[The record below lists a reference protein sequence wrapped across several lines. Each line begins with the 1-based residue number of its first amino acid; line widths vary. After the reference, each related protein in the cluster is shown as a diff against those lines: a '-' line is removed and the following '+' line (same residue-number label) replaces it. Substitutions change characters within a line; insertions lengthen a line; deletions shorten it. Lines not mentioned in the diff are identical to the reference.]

1 MNPRAIIQAAGR
13 SSRWKSDIPKH
24 LVPINGTTLLQNTT
38 DKLLKYTNDIIII
51 GNDETYRVNG
61 TKLYIP
67 TNRHPEWYD
76 LEVFK
81 VTVPLWS
88 DNHTIILAGD
98 AYYTEE
104 ALKITFQPT
113 STWRW
118 TLRATPST
126 KTGKQYKETFA
137 LSIHPS
143 QYSLFISNI
152 DSLIRL
158 TTTNYSNWRLLS
170 RLINLTQEEAIA
182 LIYDLNNYKPIQKII
197 EHPNVAH
204 INDLTDDFD
213 TIEDYLIWLKRHA
226 NYHATCDTL
235 NEASQTSHNPN

>member
-1 MNPRAIIQAAGR
+1 VNPRVIIQAAGK

-24 LVPINGTTLLQNTT
+24 FVPINGTTLLQNTT

-51 GNDETYRVNG
+51 GNDESYQIKG

-67 TNRHPEWYD
+67 EKRHPEWYD

-81 VTVPLWS
+81 VTEPLWS
-88 DNHTIILAGD
+88 DKHTIIMAGD

-104 ALKITFQPT
+104 ALQITFQPT

-126 KTGKQYKETFA
+126 KTGKPYKETFA

-143 QYSLFISNI
+143 QYSLIKSHI
-152 DSLIRL
+152 DRLIRL
-158 TTTNYSNWRLLS
+158 TATNYSNWRLLS
-170 RLINLTQEEAIA
+170 RLINLTHEEGIA
-182 LIYDLNNYKPIQKII
+182 LIYDLSYDQIVQKII

-204 INDLTDDFD
+204 IDDMTDDFD
-213 TIEDYLIWLKRHA
+213 SIEDYLIWLKRQA
-226 NYHATCDTL
+226 NS
-235 NEASQTSHNPN
+235 NVP

>member
-1 MNPRAIIQAAGR
+1 MNPRVIIQAAGK

-24 LVPINGTTLLQNTT
+24 FVPINGTTLLQNTT
-38 DKLLKYTNDIIII
+38 NKLLKYTNDIIII
-51 GNDETYRVNG
+51 GNDESYQING

-67 TNRHPEWYD
+67 QNKHPEWYD

-81 VTVPLWS
+81 VTEPLWS
-88 DNHTIILAGD
+88 DKHTIIMAGD

-126 KTGKQYKETFA
+126 KTGKPYKATFA

-143 QYSLFISNI
+143 QYSLFKSNI
-152 DSLIRL
+152 DRLIRL
-158 TTTNYSNWRLLS
+158 TTTNFSNWRLLS
-170 RLINLTQEEAIA
+170 KLINLTQQEGSS
-182 LIYDLNNYKPIQKII
+182 LIYDLNNDQVVQKII

-204 INDLTDDFD
+204 IDDMTDDFD
-213 TIEDYLIWLKRHA
+213 TIEDYFIWLKRQA
-226 NYHATCDTL
+226 NSTT
-235 NEASQTSHNPN
+235 